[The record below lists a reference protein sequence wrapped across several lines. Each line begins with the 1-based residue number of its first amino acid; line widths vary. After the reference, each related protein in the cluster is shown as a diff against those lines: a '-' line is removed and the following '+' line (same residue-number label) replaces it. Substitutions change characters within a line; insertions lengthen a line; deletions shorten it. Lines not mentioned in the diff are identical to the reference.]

1 MPVSEEEYRDHMRSH
16 HAFMNRLAE
25 DDDEEETEEETEDD
39 DDDEEEGRSTTKR
52 KATPPPRKRKAAGK
66 TGKAAKSRP
75 SSYGNPR
82 WFGHG

>member
-25 DDDEEETEEETEDD
+25 DQDDEEHEDDEDDEEEDDEEETT
-39 DDDEEEGRSTTKR
+39 SKR
-52 KATPPPRKRKAAGK
+52 KATPPPRKRKAGK
-66 TGKAAKSRP
+66 ATKAAKSRP

>member
-25 DDDEEETEEETEDD
+25 EDEEELEEEEEEEEEEETKP
-39 DDDEEEGRSTTKR
+39 KR
-52 KATPPPRKRKAAGK
+52 KATPPPRKAKAK
-66 TGKAAKSRP
+66 TSKKAPATRP